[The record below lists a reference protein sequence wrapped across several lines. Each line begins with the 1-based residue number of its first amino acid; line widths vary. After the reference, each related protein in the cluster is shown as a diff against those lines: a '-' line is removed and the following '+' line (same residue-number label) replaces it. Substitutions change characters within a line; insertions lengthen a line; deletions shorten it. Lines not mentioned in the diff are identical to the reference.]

1 MKHVK
6 IYIYTSIRTM
16 KKNSGAAGYV
26 LSYTT
31 KSNLEAT
38 LSNIEYLEDMS
49 VYDSEIEILY
59 RALKRLNT
67 KSLIVDIYAES
78 KYLESAVNYWL
89 DKWEVSGW
97 VNAKGEPVRHADEW
111 QRILELLEGDEFYI
125 NNGHNEYSN
134 WLKDQCEKKGPD
146 EK

>member
-31 KSNLEAT
+31 KNNLEAT

-49 VYDSEIEILY
+49 VYDSEIEILC

-78 KYLESAVNYWL
+78 KYLESSINYWL
-89 DKWEVSGW
+89 DKYPG
-97 VNAKGEPVRHADEW
+97 NA
-111 QRILELLEGDEFYI
+111 
-125 NNGHNEYSN
+125 S
-134 WLKDQCEKKGPD
+134 KKGL
-146 EK
+146 EKETSFTYIMGTTNIVTGLKTSVNQM